1 MSRRR
6 RPTPHFLRSL
16 SVVLGVVM
24 IWRGIWH
31 ILDLIDVHLFDG
43 KGVYTAVGGIV
54 VGLIVLYL
62 PDRDIKELDKL

>member
-1 MSRRR
+1 
-6 RPTPHFLRSL
+6 
-16 SVVLGVVM
+16 M